1 MVSLF
6 SLGSGQYLYPN
17 YYQLP
22 AYPHPYSG
30 GALGGPIAHQ
40 YSSFPGYSHYPAVAP
55 SAEAS
60 ERSGIAVPA
69 SLPKSR
75 SGLVVP
81 GDIPQ
86 SRALLDGDLCPLSFL
101 PYGSTRVK
109 GTLEKT
115 GTYTVEGKI
124 CWWDVADNSKFKLY
138 VKGDSNLNKAR
149 LTVALAT
156 DCTGTSST
164 TVEIVDVPEIGFGI
178 GNYFVRETSN
188 YNNAGTNGRTSI
200 TGKRLT
206 ITNAAGTIIG
216 CTSAV
221 LA

>member
-22 AYPHPYSG
+22 AYPHPF
-30 GALGGPIAHQ
+30 GGPIAHQ

-86 SRALLDGDLCPLSFL
+86 SRALLDGDLCPYSFL

-156 DCTGTSST
+156 DCAGTSST

>member
-55 SAEAS
+55 SAVAS
-60 ERSGIAVPA
+60 ERSGLAVPA
-69 SLPKSR
+69 N
-75 SGLVVP
+75 
-81 GDIPQ
+81 IPQ
-86 SRALLDGDLCPLSFL
+86 SRALLDGDLCPFSFI
-101 PYGSTRVK
+101 PIYGNTRVK

-124 CWWDVADNSKFKLY
+124 CWWDVGDNSKFKLY
-138 VKGDSNLNKAR
+138 IKGGALNKAR

-156 DCTGTSST
+156 DCTGTATS
-164 TVEIVDVPEIGFGI
+164 TVEIVDVPEFGFGN
-178 GNYFVRETSN
+178 GHYYVRENSN
-188 YNNAGTNGRTSI
+188 YNNAGRNGRTSI

-206 ITNAAGTIIG
+206 IANSAGTIIG